1 MFISSNGTPS
11 SKPDP
16 DLDAIQA
23 WYTAGYLE
31 GLIAG
36 YTNTEPFK
44 MDEVVLQP
52 ESFVPMIEG
61 LDSAQQ
67 RELIDMLNSIDAAA
81 LGSGPGEWQRRR
93 MAKLW
98 GYLRTIQL

>member
-11 SKPDP
+11 EKPDP
-16 DLDAIQA
+16 YLDAIQA
-23 WYTAGYLE
+23 WYTTGYLE

-44 MDEVVLQP
+44 MDEVVVQP
-52 ESFVPMIEG
+52 EVFVPMIEG
-61 LDSAQQ
+61 LDSAQL
-67 RELIDMLNSIDAAA
+67 RELIDMLNTIDAAA

-98 GYLRTIQL
+98 EYLSTVQL

>member
-1 MFISSNGTPS
+1 MFISSNGTPA

-23 WYTAGYLE
+23 WYITGYLE

-44 MDEVVLQP
+44 MDEVVVQP
-52 ESFVPMIEG
+52 EAFVPMIEG
-61 LDSAQQ
+61 LDSAQL
-67 RELIDMLNSIDAAA
+67 RELIDMLSTIDVAA